1 MIALHSLSLV
11 EAARRI
17 GDGRLTARAY
27 ADALLERIEAT
38 DADIGAWAHLDA
50 VGIRR
55 EATHL
60 DHVAPGARGPLH
72 GIPVGLKD
80 IIHTVDQPTRMGSA
94 AMAQFHA
101 ATDAACLKRMR
112 VVGGY
117 AMGKTVTTEFAFL
130 HPGATRNPWNP
141 RHTPGGSS
149 QGSAAAVAAGQ
160 VPAALGTQTN
170 GSVIRPAAYCGVV
183 GFKPTRGAIAFDG
196 VNLFSASLDTLGT
209 FTRSVADAALLA
221 SSLAQP
227 GAIGA
232 PPTSTTTPPR
242 FAYLAGFPWTQI
254 GRDASDALDVAATG
268 LRTAGAAVVPVEL
281 PDALH
286 ETVRTLR
293 AIMLYEAAI
302 NLDEVQVRARPQ
314 LSGVLNGA
322 LDEGRAIPAGDYRHA
337 LASRAVMIAA
347 ATDWLGH
354 YDAIIAPPAPGGAP
368 EGLGTTGDPSC
379 CTLASLIGA
388 PAITLPIGLDGH
400 GLPLGMQLIAS
411 PGNDAKL
418 LAVAAWCE
426 ARLPFAGL
434 L

>member
-1 MIALHSLSLV
+1 MIALHSFSLV

-17 GDGRLTARAY
+17 GDGRLTSRAY
-27 ADALLERIEAT
+27 ADALLERIDAT
-38 DADIGAWAHLDA
+38 DADIGAWAYLDA
-50 VGIRR
+50 DGIRR
-55 EATHL
+55 EAVQL
-60 DHVAPGARGPLH
+60 DHVAPRARGPLH
-72 GIPVGLKD
+72 GVPVGLKD

-101 ATDAACLKRMR
+101 AADAACVKRLR
-112 VVGGY
+112 AAGGY

-227 GAIGA
+227 GAIGTLRS
-232 PPTSTTTPPR
+232 PPATPPR
-242 FAYLAGFPWTQI
+242 FACLASFPWTQI
-254 GRDASDALDVAATG
+254 GRDASEALDAAATR
-268 LRTAGAAVVPVEL
+268 LRTAGAALVPVEL

-286 ETVRTLR
+286 EAVRTLR
-293 AIMLYEAAI
+293 AIMLHEAAI
-302 NLDEVQVRARPQ
+302 NLDEVQARARPQ

-354 YDAIIAPPAPGGAP
+354 YDAVIAPSAPEGAP

-388 PAITLPIGLDGH
+388 PAITLPIGLDGR
-400 GLPLGMQLIAS
+400 GLPLGVQLISS
-411 PGNDAKL
+411 PGDDAKL
-418 LAVAAWCE
+418 LAIAAWCE
-426 ARLPFAGL
+426 ATLPFQGL